1 MKEYL
6 PYTIE
11 TAAGAVMIALGIAY
25 ILVTLGSIGLSSAST
40 VSYLIAGIVI
50 VSVGLMNIAVVYD
63 LVGRPATAVNAA
75 GVIFFAADIY
85 LGPSPLALVGLLLFV
100 VASICSF
107 LVAER
112 NDQTRVYPYGIN
124 ITKG

>member
-11 TAAGAVMIALGIAY
+11 TAAGTVMIALGIAY
-25 ILVTLGSIGLSSAST
+25 ILVTLGSIGLSSTST
-40 VSYLIAGIVI
+40 VSYLIAGMVI
-50 VSVGLMNIAVVYD
+50 VCVGLMNIAVVYD
-63 LVGRPATAVNAA
+63 LVGRSATAVNAA

-85 LGPSPLALVGLLLFV
+85 LGPSPLALVGLLLFA

-112 NDQTRVYPYGIN
+112 NDQTRIYPYGIN
-124 ITKG
+124 IKS

>member
-1 MKEYL
+1 MKVYL

-11 TAAGAVMIALGIAY
+11 TAAGTVMIALGIAY
-25 ILVTLGSIGLSSAST
+25 ILVTLGSIGLSSTST
-40 VSYLIAGIVI
+40 VSYLIAGMVI
-50 VSVGLMNIAVVYD
+50 VCVGLMNIAVVYD
-63 LVGRPATAVNAA
+63 LIGRPATAVNAA

-85 LGPSPLALVGLLLFV
+85 LGPSPLALVGLLLFA

-112 NDQTRVYPYGIN
+112 NDQTRIYPYGIN
-124 ITKG
+124 IKS